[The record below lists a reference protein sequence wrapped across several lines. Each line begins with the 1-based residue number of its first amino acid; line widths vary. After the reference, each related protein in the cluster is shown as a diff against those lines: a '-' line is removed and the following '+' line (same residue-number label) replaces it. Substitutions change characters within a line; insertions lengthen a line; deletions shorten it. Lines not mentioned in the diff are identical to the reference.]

1 LSWGSTIILNPI
13 YATVVAIV
21 TLFTLLYFRVNL
33 AVALLTSSL
42 TLAVLTLNP
51 YQILT
56 AYYMTGI
63 RPINIDV
70 IVSSAVI
77 AIMANIYKESN
88 VITKLSN
95 ALLTVLKK
103 VWLTISLI
111 PALFGLLPVPGGALM
126 SAPLV
131 SEISRNI
138 NLDSNK
144 VAYVNIWFRHL
155 IAPIYPLT
163 QVIILTAALSG
174 FNAAQIALYN
184 IPLALVM
191 YVVGFIPVRRELRNT
206 SVSIVRESVSN
217 LLYIIPLLVAV
228 FIVVL
233 GVNIITAVLLG
244 LISLIILVRPSKS
257 LLLKS
262 TLSKDVLMVVLT
274 SYAALSIREVLMM
287 SGFPELFTSL
297 FTDLPSTF
305 LTVSIIAI
313 SMLLGFVLGVPTGA
327 LAITVPLIT
336 NVTHSIEFVSL
347 TLILTYLSYM
357 VSPSHLCL
365 VLTLKFFKVDL
376 HNIYKYLLPTTFLT
390 FILMV
395 ITHLLI
401 STFL

>member
-1 LSWGSTIILNPI
+1 
-13 YATVVAIV
+13 
-21 TLFTLLYFRVNL
+21 VNL
-33 AVALLTSSL
+33 AVALLTFSF

-51 YQILT
+51 YQILL

-63 RPINIDV
+63 RNINVDV
-70 IVSSAVI
+70 IISSAII

-88 VITKLSN
+88 IITRLSN
-95 ALLTVLKK
+95 ALLTTIKK

-111 PALFGLLPVPGGALM
+111 PALFGLLPVAGGALM

-131 SEISRNI
+131 SEISKRI

-144 VAYVNIWFRHL
+144 AAYVNIWFRHL

-163 QVIILTAALSG
+163 QVIILTSALSG

-191 YVVGFIPVRRELRNT
+191 YAVGFIPVRKELRNT
-206 SVSIVRESVSN
+206 SVGVVRESISN

-244 LISLIILVRPSKS
+244 LISLIVLVRPSKS

-262 TLSKDVLMVVLT
+262 TFNKDVVMIILT
-274 SYAALSIREVLMM
+274 TYAALSVREVLML

-305 LTVSIIAI
+305 LTVSIIVI
-313 SMLLGFVLGVPTGA
+313 SMLLGFVLGIPTGA

-336 NVTHSIEFVSL
+336 NVTHSIGLVSL
-347 TLILTYLSYM
+347 TLMLTYLSYM
-357 VSPSHLCL
+357 ISPSHLCL

-376 HNIYKYLLPTTFLT
+376 HSIYKYLLSTTFLT

-395 ITHLLI
+395 ITYLI
-401 STFL
+401 LFPFL